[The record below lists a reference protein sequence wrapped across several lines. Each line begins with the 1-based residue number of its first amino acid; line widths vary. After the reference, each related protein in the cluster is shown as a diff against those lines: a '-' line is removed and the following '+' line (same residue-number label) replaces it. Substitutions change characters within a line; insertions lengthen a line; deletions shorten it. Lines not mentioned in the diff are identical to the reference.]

1 MCLKSILPENAS
13 KHVLAFLAK
22 WFLWRKLS
30 KLFFNV
36 FQCGKTIAPF
46 VAPSNKYE
54 SILSKDAFTQVLS
67 ILAKWV
73 SEKNIFKRR
82 FSNYFY
88 MKTIP
93 LIAASPYSLGSWFEK
108 KLILHFLMFLHKRLS
123 YSGLM
128 GFEKSFK
135 NISLFIQHP
144 LGPNPILLPESWFE
158 QTWIYYT

>member
-13 KHVLAFLAK
+13 KHVLAFIAK
-22 WFLWRKLS
+22 WFFVKFS

-36 FQCGKTIAPF
+36 FQYEKNITPF

-54 SILSKDAFTQVLS
+54 STLSKDAFTQVLS

-82 FSNYFY
+82 FSNYFH

-93 LIAASPYSLGSWFEK
+93 LIASLPYSLAS
-108 KLILHFLMFLHKRLS
+108 
-123 YSGLM
+123 
-128 GFEKSFK
+128 
-135 NISLFIQHP
+135 
-144 LGPNPILLPESWFE
+144 
-158 QTWIYYT
+158 